1 MRAVVVERYGP
12 PEVARVVERAD
23 PAPRRGEV
31 LVRVHA
37 AAVTSG
43 DARIRAA
50 RFPRGFALPGRLA
63 LGIRGPRQPV
73 LGGTLSGVVEAVG
86 PEVGGLAVGDR
97 VAGMNGARMGA
108 HAELVAVR
116 ANRLARVPDAVTHV
130 DAAGAL
136 FGGGTAWSLVGGR
149 AALAAGERLL
159 VVGASGAVGTAAVQ
173 LGRLRDAHVTVVAS
187 AANHDL
193 ARRLGADEVR
203 DRAATRLADLRGFDV
218 VLDAAGA
225 IDRRTGIGMLRSD
238 GRLVLAVATL
248 GETIAAR
255 RPVIAGPADERA
267 DTFAELLDH
276 VAAGRLDPVVR
287 SVGGL
292 EAIAEAYRIVDSGA
306 KVGSVVIEPQR

>member
-12 PEVARVVERAD
+12 PEVARVVERPD

-86 PEVGGLAVGDR
+86 AEVEALQVGDR

-116 ANRLARVPDAVTHV
+116 ATRLARVPEAVAHV
-130 DAAGAL
+130 DAAGVL
-136 FGGGTAWSLVGGR
+136 FGGGTAWSLVRDR

-159 VVGASGAVGTAAVQ
+159 VVGASGALGTAAVQ
-173 LGRLRDAHVTVVAS
+173 LGRMQGAHVTVVAS

-193 ARRLGADEVR
+193 ARRLGADDVR
-203 DRAATRLADLRGFDV
+203 DRASTRLADLGGFDV

-225 IDRRTGIGMLRSD
+225 IDRRTGLGMLAPG
-238 GRLVLAVATL
+238 GRVVLAVATL
-248 GETIAAR
+248 GETIVAR
-255 RPVIAGPADERA
+255 GPVVAGPADERA
-267 DTFAELLDH
+267 ETFAELLDH
-276 VAAGRLDPVVR
+276 VAHGRLDPVVR
-287 SVGGL
+287 SAGSID
-292 EAIAEAYRIVDSGA
+292 AIAEAYRLVDSGA

>member
-23 PAPRRGEV
+23 PEPGRGDV

-50 RFPRGFALPGRLA
+50 RFPSGFALPGRLA
-63 LGIRGPRQPV
+63 LGIRGPRRPV

-86 PEVGGLAVGDR
+86 ADARAVAVGDR

-108 HAELVAVR
+108 HGELVAVR
-116 ANRLARVPDAVTHV
+116 ATRLARVPDAVAHV
-130 DAAGAL
+130 DAAGIL
-136 FGGGTAWSLVGGR
+136 FGGGTAWSLVRDR

-159 VVGASGAVGTAAVQ
+159 VLGASGAVGTAAVQ
-173 LGRLRDAHVTVVAS
+173 LGRLVGAHVTVVAS

-193 ARRLGADEVR
+193 ARRLGADALH
-203 DRAATRLADLRGFDV
+203 DRASTRLADLRRFDV

-225 IDRRTGIGMLRSD
+225 VDRRAGLGMLAPG

-248 GETIAAR
+248 GETLAAR

-267 DTFAELLDH
+267 ETFAELLEH
-276 VAAGRLDPVVR
+276 VAHGRLDPVVR

-292 EAIAEAYRIVDSGA
+292 DAIVDAYRVVDSGA
-306 KVGSVVIEPQR
+306 KVGSIAIEPQR